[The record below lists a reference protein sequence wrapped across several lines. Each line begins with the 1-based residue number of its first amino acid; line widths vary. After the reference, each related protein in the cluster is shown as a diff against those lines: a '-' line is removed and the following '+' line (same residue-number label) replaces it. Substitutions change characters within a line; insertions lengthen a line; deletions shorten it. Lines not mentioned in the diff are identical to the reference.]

1 MLKGTELKLFA
12 DTHALD
18 GMTDKQVKIL
28 LAAIDVFAAKGYANA
43 STKEIATEAGVAEGN
58 IFSKFKSKRGLLNTI
73 IQPVTKAIF
82 PAVLT
87 DFKEHQ
93 PLNPKFM
100 TLHSFI
106 EALVTDCV
114 QFVRD
119 NAAVLKIFVS
129 EVLYSNEVRVELVKQ
144 FPESYWHNI
153 NQTLTQLKEN
163 HLMINWPNTEI
174 LKLMWAVV
182 GGMVVGYLLFDQTLA
197 SQEITHIISALT
209 KALAR

>member
-1 MLKGTELKLFA
+1 
-12 DTHALD
+12 
-18 GMTDKQVKIL
+18 MTD
-28 LAAIDVFAAKGYANA
+28 
-43 STKEIATEAGVAEGN
+43 
-58 IFSKFKSKRGLLNTI
+58 R
-73 IQPVTKAIF
+73 
-82 PAVLT
+82 
-87 DFKEHQ
+87 
-93 PLNPKFM
+93 
-100 TLHSFI
+100 
-106 EALVTDCV
+106 V

-197 SQEITHIISALT
+197 SQEITHIITALT